1 MVKKIKKVSLF
12 WNVFFGVIII
22 TLGSNL
28 ILAFII
34 FQGYETI
41 VSQIKPFLSEDIF
54 QNVVVNLSNT
64 WMIVVGSTIIFIL
77 LLAILFAV
85 LFTANILKPLRNL
98 LGAVSEVKKG
108 NLNVRVETEI
118 RDEIG
123 ELANQFNA
131 MILELK
137 SARRLLEEEKEV
149 LEIRVRARTQELEE
163 LAKSLEEKVKERTKE
178 LEERIGELEKFHSL
192 TVGRELKMIELK
204 KELERLEKEL
214 EKRK

>member
-12 WNVFFGVIII
+12 WKVFFGVIII

-41 VSQIKPFLSEDIF
+41 ISQIKPLLSEEAF
-54 QNVVVNLSNT
+54 QDVVVNVSNA
-64 WMIVVGSTIIFIL
+64 WIIVGSTIIFIL
-77 LLAILFAV
+77 LLAILFAI

-98 LGAVSEVKKG
+98 LEAVSEVKKG
-108 NLNVRVETEI
+108 NLNVRVEAEI

-123 ELANQFNA
+123 ELASQFNS

-137 SARRLLEEEKEV
+137 SARELLEEEKEV
-149 LEIRVRARTQELEE
+149 LEIRVKARTQELEE
-163 LAKSLEEKVKERTKE
+163 LAQNLEKRVKERTKE
-178 LEERIGELEKFHSL
+178 LEERIEELEKFHRL
-192 TVGRELKMIELK
+192 TVGRELKMVEMK
-204 KELERLEKEL
+204 KEIEKLQREL
-214 EKRK
+214 EERK